1 MMAAAAVAPLAPS
14 EDVVYVV
21 ARPEVG
27 GLSLGDAADKAP
39 PPPPGVRLQPWPAD
53 QEAGSE
59 ALPPG
64 FRPAEYL
71 RHFDG
76 GRLGLPLLYAP
87 RLRSTQTLLSES
99 FASFPVGTLC
109 IADEQYGGRGR
120 GGNEWV
126 SPAGCLMF
134 SIMLQ
139 WENGQKLPFMQ
150 YIASLAIVQAVEE
163 VSAKACKQAADL
175 KGEDWRP
182 ISLRIK
188 WPNDLYD
195 SGVKVGGVLCT
206 STYSQKRFRVVIGC
220 GLNVANKE
228 PTVCLHELQKRE
240 QPQVPLIEPE
250 ELLASIVSHFE
261 HLIDLLASSGFDN
274 IKSAYMER
282 WLHSGQQIEL
292 DNASAPDATEGGIR
306 TKLQGKSLDHP
317 KSEGDVSKGPGVVKS
332 EVLGKSLGASKN
344 EAVGKSSG
352 GSSEHELGDEQ
363 KGHPQLEQGGKG
375 SAYLKSEEG
384 GSFQQDSEP
393 QSSSTISAQP
403 RPHKPGSESH
413 GPVEQADQITPAKVS
428 LTIQGLTP
436 DGFLLARDEQGQSYA
451 LHPDGNSL
459 DFFKGLISR
468 KIAV

>member
-1 MMAAAAVAPLAPS
+1 MMAAAAAAPSAPS

-21 ARPEVG
+21 ARPDVG
-27 GLSLGDAADKAP
+27 GLSLDDAADKA
-39 PPPPGVRLQPWPAD
+39 PPPPGVRLQPWPAE
-53 QEAGSE
+53 QGAGLE
-59 ALPPG
+59 ALRPG

-71 RHFDG
+71 RHFG
-76 GRLGLPLLYAP
+76 SGRLGLPLLYAP

-99 FASFPVGTLC
+99 FASLPVGTLC

-120 GGNEWV
+120 GGNQWV
-126 SPAGCLMF
+126 SPVGCLMF

-139 WENGQKLPFMQ
+139 WENGQTLPFMQ

-163 VSAKACKQAADL
+163 VSSQACKAADS
-175 KGEDWRP
+175 KGEELRP

-206 STYSQKRFRVVIGC
+206 STYSQKKFRVVIGC

-228 PTVCLHELQKRE
+228 PTVCLHELQQRE

-261 HLIDLLASSGFDN
+261 LLVDLLASSGFDN

-282 WLHSGQQIEL
+282 WLHSGQQIVL
-292 DNASAPDATEGGIR
+292 DNASAPNATEGGIR
-306 TKLQGKSLDHP
+306 TKMQGKSLDHA
-317 KSEGDVSKGPGVVKS
+317 KSEGGVSKGPGVINS
-332 EVLGKSLGASKN
+332 EGLGKILGASKN
-344 EAVGKSSG
+344 EIVGKGSG
-352 GSSEHELGDEQ
+352 GSSKHESGDEH
-363 KGHPQLEQGGKG
+363 KRHPPSEHGGKG
-375 SAYLKSEEG
+375 LGNQKAEEG
-384 GSFQQDSEP
+384 GSLQHDSEP

-413 GPVEQADQITPAKVS
+413 GPVEQADHMAPAKVP
-428 LTIQGLTP
+428 LTI
-436 DGFLLARDEQGQSYA
+436 QGQSYA

-468 KIAV
+468 KVAV